1 MKLLYIIAN
10 SKKEEESSSRLVSRK
25 LVDEIESNHPECE
38 VEEINLY
45 DDCIPRLEAKYFCG
59 KNSLIEDCESLGKE
73 DKENIQ
79 RIKELANQF
88 AEADAY
94 VIAAPLWSM
103 SFPAPLKQY
112 IDCIVL
118 NGVTIELSEKEC
130 KGLLT
135 DKDRK
140 MVYVQASGAPANLLL
155 KREVCQGID
164 YVEGI
169 METLGIK
176 KFEKL
181 LVDGTGYTEESKKEA
196 EEKAMEKIPSVLRT
210 FR

>member
-10 SKKEEESSSRLVSRK
+10 SKQEEESSSRLVSKK
-25 LVDEIESNHPECE
+25 LIDEIKENYPDYE
-38 VEEINLY
+38 VKQVHLY
-45 DDCIPRLEAKYFCG
+45 EDCIPRLDAKYFCG
-59 KNSLIEDCESLGKE
+59 KNSLIEDCESLKKE
-73 DKENIQ
+73 DKKNIQ
-79 RIKELANQF
+79 KIKKLANQF

-112 IDCIVL
+112 LDCVIL
-118 NGVTIELSEKEC
+118 NGVTIDISEEEC
-130 KGLLT
+130 KGLLD

-140 MVYVQASGAPANLLL
+140 MVYVQSSGAPANLLL
-155 KREVCQGID
+155 KREICQGID

-181 LVDGTGYTEESKKEA
+181 LVDGTGFTEESKKEA
-196 EEKAMEKIPSVLRT
+196 EEKAMEKIPSVLKI